1 MMVRQETDIAARFAG
16 LRVAVVGDLV
26 ADRYLRGTIDR
37 VSREAPVLI
46 VKHDQT
52 ETFPGGAANAAANIA
67 SLGGASLA
75 VGIVGKDASGEELT
89 AELAA
94 LGAETRSILAS
105 SRYSTTTKTRVL
117 AGRSTSSRQQVLR
130 IDHENRH
137 GLGKDDRENLRRL
150 AVSAAA
156 ESDAIIISDYG
167 YGAVDV
173 DLFAELLSVARER
186 DVPIVVDS
194 RYRLAEFRGA
204 TAATPNLEEAEA
216 IIGCCFE
223 PEAAEEIR
231 RLLEC
236 RALLI
241 TRGGNGML
249 LSEERQPVTQIP
261 VVGSAEPVD
270 VTGAGDT
277 VIAVFTMA
285 LAAGLDFHRAAEIAN
300 HAGGIVVMKRGTA
313 TVSLEE
319 LSESLASA
327 APRVSAAADEA
338 L

>member
-1 MMVRQETDIAARFAG
+1 MNEPEHENLNGFAG
-16 LRVAVVGDLV
+16 LRIAVVGDVV

-46 VKHDQT
+46 VKHELT

-67 SLGGASLA
+67 SLCGVAMAVGVVGEDPVGKELLGELASLG
-75 VGIVGKDASGEELT
+75 V
-89 AELAA
+89 
-94 LGAETRSILAS
+94 ETTTILAS
-105 SRYSTTTKTRVL
+105 PNFNTTTKTRVL

-130 IDHENRH
+130 IDHEDRR
-137 GLGKDDRENLRRL
+137 GLADEDRSAIRSL
-150 AVSAAA
+150 AIAAVEQA
-156 ESDAIIISDYG
+156 DAVIVSDYG
-167 YGAVDV
+167 YGAVDT
-173 DLFAELLSVARER
+173 DLFAELLAAAER
-186 DVPIVVDS
+186 RGIPIVVDS

-216 IIGCCFE
+216 IIGSGFE
-223 PEAAEEIR
+223 PEATDDLR
-231 RLLEC
+231 KRLDCL
-236 RALLI
+236 ALLI

-249 LSEERQPVTQIP
+249 LSVAGRPLEQIP
-261 VVGSAEPVD
+261 VVGSTEPVD

-285 LAAGLDFHRAAEIAN
+285 LAAGLDFRRATEIAN

-313 TVSLEE
+313 TVSLAELTASLSAEE
-319 LSESLASA
+319 
-327 APRVSAAADEA
+327 PVHTAAANDE